1 MALTTIDPM
10 PALVVIDLQKGI
22 VAAHTDSQVAAAVKQ
37 ATHLTT
43 EFRRH
48 GLAVVLVNVT
58 GRAPGR
64 TETQRSGSS
73 AALPSGWADL
83 IDELD
88 VRPTDHLITKRRR
101 SAFHDTG
108 LDTLLRDLGVTQI
121 VLAGIAT
128 SSGVESTARSASDY
142 GYHVV
147 LATDAMSDPDADAHR
162 HSTERIFP
170 RLGETATAT
179 EIIDMIEA
187 TR

>member
-1 MALTTIDPM
+1 MALTTVDPT

-22 VAAHTDSQVAAAVKQ
+22 VAAHPDSRTAAAVEQ
-37 ATHLTT
+37 ATRLTT

-48 GLAVVLVNVT
+48 GLTVVLVNVT

-64 TETQRSGSS
+64 TETQRFASS
-73 AALPSGWADL
+73 AAPPPGWADL

-108 LDTLLRDLGVTQI
+108 LDTLLRDVGATQV

-128 SSGVESTARSASDY
+128 SSGVESTARSAADH

-147 LATDAMSDPDADAHR
+147 LATDAMNDPDADAHR
-162 HSTERIFP
+162 HSTERVFP
-170 RLGETATAT
+170 KLGETATVP